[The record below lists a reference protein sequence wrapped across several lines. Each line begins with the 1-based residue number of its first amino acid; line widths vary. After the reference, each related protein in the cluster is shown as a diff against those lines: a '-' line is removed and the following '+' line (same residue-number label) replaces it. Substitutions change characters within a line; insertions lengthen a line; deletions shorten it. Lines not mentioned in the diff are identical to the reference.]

1 MRKFLKRISRIAL
14 FIVSIL
20 LVVNLIPPNDAIAI
34 NPFMKNNGKLLVAS
48 NSGCGSVYPYNVM
61 ASFNSAS
68 SYGVMYFSLGI
79 VMTADETLV
88 IADSDDLSV
97 YTNKTGKI
105 SEAKYDDIKDLNF
118 AYHFQDA
125 NGAYPYQTQILRC
138 VTINQLFSTF
148 PYSNFVI
155 TINMDGELGE
165 RAAVLLCE
173 QIRQSKLSTRI
184 VIKGADNILNYV
196 RNQTNVNV
204 LSAPLENEIRRYD
217 SFRKVF
223 ISNLYRNLDFQYVE
237 ISLQD
242 VNFFTKGLVQSLQ
255 KRNISV
261 FMKDVNTEEDYE
273 TALKLSVDGVISDH
287 PDLIIQLIATDST
300 SDPDTTNTTQ

>member
-1 MRKFLKRISRIAL
+1 MKKFFKRISRIVL

-20 LVVNLIPPNDAIAI
+20 LILNLIPPNDAIAI

-48 NSGCGSVYPYNVM
+48 NSGCGVLYPNNVM

-68 SYGVMYFSLGI
+68 AYGVMYFSLGV

-88 IADSDDLSV
+88 IADTDDLSV

-105 SEAKYDDIKDLNF
+105 SESKYDDIKNLNF
-118 AYHFQDA
+118 AYHFQDE
-125 NGAYPYQTQILRC
+125 NGAFPYQSQMLRC
-138 VTINQLFSTF
+138 VTISQLFESF
-148 PYSNFVI
+148 PYSNFII
-155 TINMDGELGE
+155 TINMDGVPAE

-184 VIKGADNILNYV
+184 AIKGADNILSYV
-196 RNQTNVNV
+196 RKQTNVNV

-217 SFRKVF
+217 SFRKLF

-237 ISLQD
+237 ISAQD
-242 VNFFTKGLVQSLQ
+242 VNFFTSGLVKSLQ

-261 FMKDVNTEEDYE
+261 FMRDVNTQQDYE

-287 PDLIIQLIATDST
+287 PDLIIELIATDT
-300 SDPDTTNTTQ
+300 NNTNTTDTTQK